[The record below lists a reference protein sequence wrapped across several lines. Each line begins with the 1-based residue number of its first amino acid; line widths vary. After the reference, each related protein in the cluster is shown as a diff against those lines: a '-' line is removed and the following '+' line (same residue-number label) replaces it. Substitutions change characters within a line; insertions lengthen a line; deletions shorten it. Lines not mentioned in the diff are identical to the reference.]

1 MDGQSESMSGASGP
15 SLWVTV
21 LAGGSGQRFWPLS
34 RADRP
39 KQLLPLGS
47 AQPLIVD
54 TLERLRGLAPPE
66 RTRILAGETLV
77 APIRAVTGLPASAF
91 LTEPRARGTGPVL
104 ARAAWE
110 LERADPGAVMV
121 SLHADHVIDP
131 ASAFR
136 DAVRAAAGIAVRED
150 LLMTIAVP
158 PDRPE
163 TGYGYLRLGRPL
175 DAPSGHRAFRVEA
188 FAEKP
193 DAATAAR
200 YIGDGYRWN
209 SGIFVWPAATFLA
222 AIEVHAPG
230 IARALPMLERGDVP
244 GFFNEVEPVSVD
256 EGVLE
261 RSGRVGSLDAT
272 FAWDDVG
279 TWEAFARH
287 RQADEDG
294 NVAQGEVHLADARG
308 NIAVADSGRVVLL
321 GVRDLLVVRTER
333 ETLVMPRS
341 RSPELKRYL
350 HSNNDIILTSRG
362 EPGPGSG

>member
-1 MDGQSESMSGASGP
+1 MTKASGP

-34 RADRP
+34 TAGRP

-47 AQPLIVD
+47 ARPLIVD
-54 TLERLRGLAPPE
+54 TLERTRGLAPPE
-66 RTRILAGETLV
+66 RTRILAGDTLV
-77 APIRAVTGLPASAF
+77 APIRSATGLPADAF

-110 LERADPGAVMV
+110 LERAGPGAVMV
-121 SLHADHVIDP
+121 SLHADHVISP

-136 DAVRAAAGIAVRED
+136 DAVRAAAAIALREE

-158 PDRPE
+158 PARPE
-163 TGYGYLRLGRPL
+163 TGYGYLRPGPGL
-175 DAPSGHRAFRVEA
+175 DAPPGHRAYRVDA

-200 YIGDGYRWN
+200 YIADGYRWN
-209 SGIFVWPAATFLA
+209 SGIFVWPTAVFLA
-222 AIEVHAPG
+222 EVRAHAPG
-230 IARALPMLERGDVP
+230 IARAFPLLERGDIP
-244 GFFNEVEPVSVD
+244 GFFDAVEPVSVD

-272 FAWDDVG
+272 FAWDDLG

-287 RQADEDG
+287 RPADRRG
-294 NVAQGEVHLADARG
+294 NVVQGEVHLADAGG

-321 GVRDLLVVRTER
+321 DVHDLLVVRTEG

-341 RSPELKRYL
+341 RSAELKRYL
-350 HSNNDIILTSRG
+350 RG
-362 EPGPGSG
+362 VDGPEPGSG

>member
-1 MDGQSESMSGASGP
+1 MSGVSGP
-15 SLWVTV
+15 SLWVTI

-34 RADRP
+34 KADRP

-47 AQPLIVD
+47 ARPMIVD
-54 TLERLRGLAPPE
+54 TLERLPGLALPE
-66 RTRILAGETLV
+66 RTRILAGEGLV
-77 APIRAVTGLPASAF
+77 APIREVTGLPASAF
-91 LTEPRARGTGPVL
+91 LEEPRPRGTGPVL
-104 ARAAWE
+104 AWAAWE
-110 LERADPGAVMV
+110 LERAGPGAVMV

-131 ASAFR
+131 ASGFR
-136 DAVRAAAGIAVRED
+136 DAVRAAAAIAVREN

-163 TGYGYLRLGRPL
+163 TGYGYLRPGRSL
-175 DAPSGHRAFRVEA
+175 DAPPGHRAFRVEA

-193 DAATAAR
+193 DTATAVR
-200 YIGDGYRWN
+200 YIREGYRWN

-222 AIEVHAPG
+222 EIEAHAPG
-230 IARALPMLERGDVP
+230 IARAFPLLERGDVP
-244 GFFNEVEPVSVD
+244 GFFSEVEPMSVD

-287 RQADEDG
+287 RRADEDG
-294 NVAQGEVHLADARG
+294 NVSQGEVHLADARG

-341 RSPELKRYL
+341 RSAELKRYL
-350 HSNNDIILTSRG
+350 RNKDHKAILYPRERSG
-362 EPGPGSG
+362 AGSG

>member
-1 MDGQSESMSGASGP
+1 MTGASGP
-15 SLWVTV
+15 SVWVTI
-21 LAGGSGQRFWPLS
+21 LAGGSGRRFWPLS

-47 AQPLIVD
+47 ARPLIVD
-54 TLERLRGLAPPE
+54 TLERLHGLAPPE
-66 RTRILAGETLV
+66 RTRVLAGEDLV
-77 APIRAVTGLPASAF
+77 APIREITGLPAGAF
-91 LTEPRARGTGPVL
+91 LVEPRPRGTGPVL

-110 LERADPGAVMV
+110 LARGEPGAVMV
-121 SLHADHVIDP
+121 SLHADHVIHP

-136 DAVRAAAGIAVRED
+136 DAVRAAARIAVRED
-150 LLMTIAVP
+150 LLMTVAIP

-163 TGYGYLRLGRPL
+163 TGYGYLRPGRPL
-175 DAPSGHRAFRVEA
+175 DAAPGHRAFRVEA

-200 YIGDGYRWN
+200 YIRKGYRWN
-209 SGIFVWPAATFLA
+209 SGIFVWRAATFLA
-222 AIEVHAPG
+222 EVEAHAPG
-230 IARALPMLERGDVP
+230 IAGALPLLDRGDVA
-244 GFFNEVEPVSVD
+244 GFFDEVEPVSVD

-287 RQADEDG
+287 RKADRDG
-294 NVAQGEVHLADARG
+294 NVAEGTVSFADARD

-321 GVRDLLVVRTER
+321 GVRDLLVVRTEG

-350 HSNNDIILTSRG
+350 REIDR
-362 EPGPGSG
+362 PGDGSG

>member
-1 MDGQSESMSGASGP
+1 MNGASGP
-15 SLWVTV
+15 SVWVTV
-21 LAGGSGQRFWPLS
+21 LAGGSGLRFWPLS

-47 AQPLIVD
+47 ARPLIVD
-54 TLERLRGLAPPE
+54 TIERLRGLAPPE
-66 RTRILAGETLV
+66 RTRILAGEDLV
-77 APIRAVTGLPASAF
+77 VPIREVTGLPASAF
-91 LTEPRARGTGPVL
+91 LAEPRARGTGPVL
-104 ARAAWE
+104 AWAAWE

-136 DAVRAAAGIAVRED
+136 DTVRAAAGIAARED
-150 LLMTIAVP
+150 LLMTVAIP

-163 TGYGYLRLGRPL
+163 TGYGYLRPGRPL
-175 DAPSGHRAFRVEA
+175 DAPPGHRAFRVEA

-193 DAATAAR
+193 DASTAAR
-200 YIGDGYRWN
+200 YIEEGYRWN
-209 SGIFVWPAATFLA
+209 SGIFIWPAATFLA
-222 AIEVHAPG
+222 EIEVHAPG
-230 IARALPMLERGDVP
+230 IARAFPLLERGDVA

-261 RSGRVGSLDAT
+261 RSARVGSLDAT

-287 RQADEDG
+287 RRADQGG
-294 NVAQGEVHLADARG
+294 NVTHGEVHLADAQD

-333 ETLVMPRS
+333 ETLVMPRA

-350 HSNNDIILTSRG
+350 RNVPSNIILATSR
-362 EPGPGSG
+362 EPDPGSG